1 MHKMSESELRAAR
14 NCFAAHIGS
23 STAEFLPPANETI
36 MDEFMKHVITE
47 YSEDGHLRELVLS
60 TFGRCFLAFLHSR
73 TRPHGNS
80 TFVFKPSRSVL
91 VQREVEWLAET
102 RGPSEESDKEAYDK
116 ALSNLDTLFVH
127 GWASSHVFSLVHR
140 DHPQVTVGDL
150 LTDPVGLRDFFEYS
164 QNNSDTTS
172 VLNVYPGHKAFERV
186 SRALLLNWWES
197 DTISLKARKGF

>member
-1 MHKMSESELRAAR
+1 ME
-14 NCFAAHIGS
+14 
-23 STAEFLPPANETI
+23 
-36 MDEFMKHVITE
+36 HVITE
-47 YSEDGHLRELVLS
+47 LHPMDGHLFRLS
-60 TFGRCFLAFLHSR
+60 PFGRCFLAFLHSR
-73 TRPHGNS
+73 TRPHGDS
-80 TFVFKPSRSVL
+80 PFVFKPSRSRL
-91 VQREVEWLAET
+91 VQREVERLAET

-164 QNNSDTTS
+164 QKNSDTTS
-172 VLNVYPGHKAFERV
+172 TLNVYPGHKAFERV

-197 DTISLKARKGF
+197 DTIRLQACKGF